1 MQKNYLNFKKSIKYL
16 TTITFSFVFLFSLVP
31 NNSGFAYDKDNKDN
45 KVSQNK
51 YSQDNLYSNHQ
62 NTCFKSEKTYKNI
75 KGEWILNS
83 TGWWY
88 KYSDG
93 SFPFNTWKNID
104 GSMFHFD
111 SNGYMQTGWIYL
123 DNFWFYL
130 DENGRLIKNSW
141 IGNYYLASDGS
152 MLTNTTTPDGYRV
165 NESGMWI
172 HSEWV
177 LNSTGWWYKYSDGSF
192 PFNTWKNIDGSM
204 FHFDSNGYMQTGW
217 IYLDNFWF
225 YLDENG
231 RLIKNSWI
239 GNYYLASDGSML
251 TNTTTPDGYRVDES
265 GNKIKGTWIT
275 VNNKYKFKKV
285 NGCFAKDEWEDIN
298 EKWYHF
304 DSQGYMQTRFLN
316 LNGNLYYLNDDG
328 SMAKDTIIN
337 DYFIDEN
344 GICKK
349 TLKKINYYAQN
360 DSRWSN
366 SYFGYW
372 NMASSGCVPTTMA
385 MVVST
390 LKQNSNI
397 TPYDIAYYLWN
408 NTDSF
413 NKYSAGTE
421 SSGVIS
427 VLNYYDLK
435 YDPIYSK
442 EELITALK
450 RGKIIYSINSG
461 NLFNYNFFT
470 NHATCSIGIDN
481 SFCTTNYNPD
491 STIGIKKINV
501 NYLWNTLTNASI
513 NYIDNTPIIAIYN

>member
-1 MQKNYLNFKKSIKYL
+1 MQKNYLNFKKAIKYL
-16 TTITFSFVFLFSLVP
+16 TTITFSFVFLFSLVT
-31 NNSGFAYDKDNKDN
+31 NNSGFAYDKDN

-62 NTCFKSEKTYKNI
+62 NTFFKNDEGYKNI
-75 KGEWILNS
+75 KGKWILNS

-88 KYSDG
+88 KNSDG

-130 DENGRLIKNSW
+130 DENGRLITNSW
-141 IGNYYLASDGS
+141 VGYYYLASDGK
-152 MLTNTTTPDGYRV
+152 MLTNSTTPDGYRV
-165 NESGMWI
+165 DESGMWI

-231 RLIKNSWI
+231 RLITNSWV
-239 GNYYLASDGSML
+239 GNYYLASDGKML
-251 TNTTTPDGYRVDES
+251 TNSTTPDGYRIDES

-275 VNNKYKFKKV
+275 VNNKYKFKKA

-304 DSQGYMQTRFLN
+304 DENGYMQTGFLN

-328 SMAKDTIIN
+328 SMAKDTVIN

-349 TLKKINYYAQN
+349 TLKKINYHAQN
-360 DSRWSN
+360 DPRWSN
-366 SYFGYW
+366 SYFGGW

-413 NKYSAGTE
+413 NKNSAGTG

-427 VLNYYDLK
+427 VLNYYSLK

-481 SFCTTNYNPD
+481 SFFTTNYNPD
-491 STIGIKKINV
+491 SNLGIKKINV
-501 NYLWNTLTNASI
+501 NYLWNTLSNDSI